1 MRKIIFLLFVA
12 ISISACKKKVEE
24 PLVQFTTTEG
34 VFVVKLYKE
43 TPQHRDNFV
52 KLVEQGYY
60 DGLLFHKV
68 MKEFLLQTGD
78 PNSKDA
84 GHNRLLGSG
93 GPGYTIPAEIHYPQ
107 FFHRK
112 GVLSAARLPDAENPN
127 KESNGSQF
135 YVVLGRKYTATEL
148 DSIETADYNRQMEQI
163 WQRIIALHK
172 NKIAAAQGD
181 KQKLV
186 IVQDTLVALAEK
198 EIDPKKLFHFTP
210 EQRKAYTMLGGVPF
224 MDNEYTVFG
233 EVTEGLDILE
243 KISEQETNRNDR
255 PINDIRIIKAEI
267 KNAN

>member
-12 ISISACKKKVEE
+12 ISISACKKKAEE
-24 PLVQFTTTEG
+24 PQVQFTTTEG

-52 KLVEQGYY
+52 TLVEQGYY

-68 MKEFLLQTGD
+68 MKDFLLQTGD
-78 PNSKDA
+78 PNSKNA
-84 GHNRLLGSG
+84 GQNRLLGSG

-127 KESNGSQF
+127 RESNGSQF
-135 YVVLGRKYTATEL
+135 YIVIGKKYTEVEL
-148 DSIETADYNRQMEQI
+148 DSIEMDDYNRQMEQI

-181 KQKLV
+181 KEKLA

-198 EIDPKKLFHFTP
+198 EIDPQKLFFFTP
-210 EQRKAYTMLGGVPF
+210 EQREAYTTVGGIPF
-224 MDNEYTVFG
+224 MDKEYTVFG
-233 EVTEGLDILE
+233 EVAEGLEVLE
-243 KISEQETNRNDR
+243 KISEQATNRNDR
-255 PINDIRIIKAEI
+255 PIKDIRIIKAEI
-267 KNAN
+267 IK